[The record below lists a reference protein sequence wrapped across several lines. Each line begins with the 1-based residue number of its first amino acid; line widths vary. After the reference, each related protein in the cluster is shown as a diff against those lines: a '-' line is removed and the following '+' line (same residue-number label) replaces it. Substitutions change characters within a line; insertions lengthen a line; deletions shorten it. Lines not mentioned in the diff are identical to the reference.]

1 MLREDFS
8 AELWKYVVGEKIFFS
23 GRTETTNKKSKRRP
37 RRFSVTHRQDELDD
51 KIQVGYLLPLT
62 PLQRNN
68 LKYSN
73 ININSTTWTD
83 FI

>member
-8 AELWKYVVGEKIFFS
+8 AELWKYVVGETFFFS
-23 GRTETTNKKSKRRP
+23 GRTETTNKESKRRP
-37 RRFSVTHRQDELDD
+37 GRFSVTHRQDELDD
-51 KIQVGYLLPLT
+51 KIQVGYLLPST